1 MKTIDTLV
9 ADIYSLF
16 ESSVPDMS
24 DDEVDNIIDK
34 FGDALKVHLKRFIY
48 EEERRRDTLRLSA
61 IGKPERQ
68 QWYSAS
74 PHSKVKE
81 HIEFQGKDK
90 IKFLYGY
97 ILEELLLTLSS
108 LAGHEVKDEQKEVSV
123 EGVLGHQDAV
133 IDNVLVDC
141 KSSSGRGFDK
151 FKNNYVSSD
160 DPFGY
165 IAQISSYAE
174 ANGLTEAA
182 FLAINKQ
189 TGEIC
194 LSKVHSMEM
203 INATDRVKYI
213 KDMVNQSNPPA
224 KCYSDVPD
232 GKSGNRKL
240 DVGCIYCDYKR
251 DCWKDSNG
259 GQGLRVFDYA
269 TNPRYL
275 TQVSKMPNVEE
286 ITDW

>member
-81 HIEFQGKDK
+81 NIELQGRDK

-108 LAGHEVKDEQKEVSV
+108 LAGHEVKDEQKEVSI

-213 KDMVNQSNPPA
+213 KDMVNQSNPPD

-251 DCWKDSNG
+251 DCWKDAND

>member
-34 FGDALKVHLKRFIY
+34 FGNALKVHLKRFIY

-81 HIEFQGKDK
+81 NIELQGKDK

-108 LAGHEVKDEQKEVSV
+108 LAGHEVKDEQKEVSI

-174 ANGLTEAA
+174 ANGLNEAA

>member
-81 HIEFQGKDK
+81 NIELQGKDK

-108 LAGHEVKDEQKEVSV
+108 LAGHEVKDEQKEVSI

-203 INATDRVKYI
+203 INASDRVKYI
-213 KDMVNQSNPPA
+213 KDMVNQNNPPA

-286 ITDW
+286 IVDW

>member
-74 PHSKVKE
+74 PHSKVKVN
-81 HIEFQGKDK
+81 IELQGKDK

-108 LAGHEVKDEQKEVSV
+108 LAGHEVKDEQKEVSI

>member
-9 ADIYSLF
+9 SDIYSLF
-16 ESSVPDMS
+16 EASVPDMS
-24 DDEVDNIIDK
+24 DDEVDKIINK

-81 HIEFQGKDK
+81 NIEIQGKDK

-123 EGVLGHQDAV
+123 EGVLGHQDAI

-189 TGEIC
+189 TGKIC

-203 INATDRVKYI
+203 INASDRVKYI

-251 DCWKDSNG
+251 DCWKDANG

-286 ITDW
+286 IVDW

>member
-34 FGDALKVHLKRFIY
+34 CGDALKVHLKRFIY

-81 HIEFQGKDK
+81 HIELQGKDK

-108 LAGHEVKDEQKEVSV
+108 LAGHEVKDEQKEVSI

-174 ANGLTEAA
+174 ANGLNEAA

-203 INATDRVKYI
+203 INASDRVKYI

>member
-81 HIEFQGKDK
+81 HIELQGKDK

-108 LAGHEVKDEQKEVSV
+108 LAGHEVKDEQKEVSI

-286 ITDW
+286 IVDW

>member
-24 DDEVDNIIDK
+24 DDQVDNIIDK

-81 HIEFQGKDK
+81 NIELQGKDK

-203 INATDRVKYI
+203 INASDRVKYI

-286 ITDW
+286 IVDW

>member
-48 EEERRRDTLRLSA
+48 EEERRKDTLRLSA

-81 HIEFQGKDK
+81 NIELQGRDK

-108 LAGHEVKDEQKEVSV
+108 LAGHEVKDEQKEVSI

-203 INATDRVKYI
+203 INASDRVKYI

-251 DCWKDSNG
+251 DCWKDAND

-286 ITDW
+286 IVDW

>member
-9 ADIYSLF
+9 SDIYSLF
-16 ESSVPDMS
+16 EASVPDMS
-24 DDEVDNIIDK
+24 DDEVDKIINK

-74 PHSKVKE
+74 PYSKVKE
-81 HIEFQGKDK
+81 NIEIQGKDK

-108 LAGHEVKDEQKEVSV
+108 LSGHEVKDEQKEVSV

-203 INATDRVKYI
+203 INASDRVKYI

-240 DVGCIYCDYKR
+240 AIGCIYCDYKR
-251 DCWKDSNG
+251 DCWKDANN

-269 TNPRYL
+269 PNPRYL

-286 ITDW
+286 IVNW

>member
-81 HIEFQGKDK
+81 NIEIQGKDK

-108 LAGHEVKDEQKEVSV
+108 LAGHEVKDEQKEVSI

-203 INATDRVKYI
+203 INATDRVKNI

>member
-81 HIEFQGKDK
+81 NIELQGKDK

-182 FLAINKQ
+182 FLANNKQ

>member
-34 FGDALKVHLKRFIY
+34 FGNALKVHLKKFIY

-74 PHSKVKE
+74 PYSKVKE
-81 HIEFQGKDK
+81 NIELQGKDK

-108 LAGHEVKDEQKEVSV
+108 LAGHEVKDEQKEVSI

-203 INATDRVKYI
+203 INASDRVKYI

-251 DCWKDSNG
+251 DCWKDANG

-286 ITDW
+286 IVDW

>member
-9 ADIYSLF
+9 DDIYSLF

-48 EEERRRDTLRLSA
+48 EEERRKDTLRLSA

-81 HIEFQGKDK
+81 NIELQGRDK

-108 LAGHEVKDEQKEVSV
+108 LAGHEVKDEQKEVSI

-203 INATDRVKYI
+203 INASDRVKYI

-251 DCWKDSNG
+251 DCWKDAND

>member
-48 EEERRRDTLRLSA
+48 EEERRKDTLRLSA

-81 HIEFQGKDK
+81 NIELQGRDK

-108 LAGHEVKDEQKEVSV
+108 LAGHEVKDEQKEVSI

-174 ANGLTEAA
+174 ATGLTEAA

-203 INATDRVKYI
+203 INASDRVKYI

-251 DCWKDSNG
+251 DCWKDAND
-259 GQGLRVFDYA
+259 GQGLRVFNYA

>member
-81 HIEFQGKDK
+81 HIELQGKDK

-108 LAGHEVKDEQKEVSV
+108 LAGHEVKDEQKEVSI

-251 DCWKDSNG
+251 DCWKDANG

>member
-9 ADIYSLF
+9 SDIYSLF
-16 ESSVPDMS
+16 EASVPDMS
-24 DDEVDNIIDK
+24 DDEVDKIINK

-81 HIEFQGKDK
+81 NIEIQGKDK

-108 LAGHEVKDEQKEVSV
+108 LAGHEVKDEQKEVAV
-123 EGVLGHQDAV
+123 EGVLGHQDAI
-133 IDNVLVDC
+133 IDHVLVDC

-174 ANGLTEAA
+174 ANRLTEAA

-203 INATDRVKYI
+203 INASDRVKYI

-240 DVGCIYCDYKR
+240 AIGCIYCDYKR
-251 DCWKDSNG
+251 DCWKDANN

-269 TNPRYL
+269 PNPRYL

-286 ITDW
+286 IVNW

>member
-81 HIEFQGKDK
+81 NIELQGKDK

-108 LAGHEVKDEQKEVSV
+108 LAGHEVKDEQKEVSI

-203 INATDRVKYI
+203 INASDRVKYI

-232 GKSGNRKL
+232 AKSGNRKL

>member
-34 FGDALKVHLKRFIY
+34 FGNALKVHLKRFIY

-81 HIEFQGKDK
+81 NIELQGKDK

-108 LAGHEVKDEQKEVSV
+108 LAGHEVKDEQKEVSI

-203 INATDRVKYI
+203 INASDRVKYI

-286 ITDW
+286 IVDW

>member
-9 ADIYSLF
+9 AYIYSLF

-81 HIEFQGKDK
+81 NIELQGKDK

-108 LAGHEVKDEQKEVSV
+108 LAGHEVKDEQKEVSI

>member
-24 DDEVDNIIDK
+24 DDQVDNIIDK

-81 HIEFQGKDK
+81 NIELQGRDK

-108 LAGHEVKDEQKEVSV
+108 LAGHEVKDEQKEVSI

-133 IDNVLVDC
+133 IDNVLIDC

-203 INATDRVKYI
+203 INASDRVKYI

-251 DCWKDSNG
+251 DCWKDAND

-275 TQVSKMPNVEE
+275 TQVYKMPNVEE

>member
-24 DDEVDNIIDK
+24 DDQVDNIIDK

-81 HIEFQGKDK
+81 NIELQGRDK

-108 LAGHEVKDEQKEVSV
+108 LAGHEVKDEQKEVSI

-203 INATDRVKYI
+203 INASDRVKYI
-213 KDMVNQSNPPA
+213 KDIVNQSNPPA

-251 DCWKDSNG
+251 DCWKDAND

>member
-81 HIEFQGKDK
+81 NIELQGKDK

-108 LAGHEVKDEQKEVSV
+108 LAGHEVKDEQKEVSI

-213 KDMVNQSNPPA
+213 KNMVNQSNPP

-286 ITDW
+286 IVDW

>member
-81 HIEFQGKDK
+81 NIELQGKDK

-108 LAGHEVKDEQKEVSV
+108 LAGHEVKDEQKEVSI

-251 DCWKDSNG
+251 DCWKDAND
-259 GQGLRVFDYA
+259 GQGLRVFNYA

>member
-16 ESSVPDMS
+16 ESSVPDML

-81 HIEFQGKDK
+81 NIEIQGKDK

-108 LAGHEVKDEQKEVSV
+108 LAGHEVKDEQKEVSI
-123 EGVLGHQDAV
+123 EGVLGHQDAI

-203 INATDRVKYI
+203 INASDRVKYI

-251 DCWKDSNG
+251 DCWKDAND

>member
-108 LAGHEVKDEQKEVSV
+108 LAGHEVKDEQKEVSI

-251 DCWKDSNG
+251 DCWKDAND

>member
-24 DDEVDNIIDK
+24 DDQVDNIIDK

-81 HIEFQGKDK
+81 NIEIQGKDK

-123 EGVLGHQDAV
+123 EGVLGHQDAI

-203 INATDRVKYI
+203 INASDRVKYI

-251 DCWKDSNG
+251 DCWKDAND

-286 ITDW
+286 IVDW

>member
-81 HIEFQGKDK
+81 NIELQGKDK

-108 LAGHEVKDEQKEVSV
+108 LAGHEVKDEQKEVSI

-224 KCYSDVPD
+224 K
-232 GKSGNRKL
+232 
-240 DVGCIYCDYKR
+240 
-251 DCWKDSNG
+251 
-259 GQGLRVFDYA
+259 
-269 TNPRYL
+269 
-275 TQVSKMPNVEE
+275 
-286 ITDW
+286 

>member
-9 ADIYSLF
+9 DDIYSLF
-16 ESSVPDMS
+16 ETSVPDMS
-24 DDEVDNIIDK
+24 DEEVDIIISK
-34 FGDALKVHLKRFIY
+34 FGDSVAVHLKAFIY
-48 EEERRRDTLRLSA
+48 EEERRRDSLRLSA

-68 QWYSAS
+68 QWYAAS
-74 PHSKVKE
+74 PNSTVKE
-81 HIEFQGKDK
+81 TIEIQAKDK

-97 ILEELLLTLSS
+97 ILEELLLTLSY
-108 LAGHEVKDEQKEVSV
+108 LAGHSVTDQQKEVQV
-123 EGVLGHQDAV
+123 EGVKGHQDAV
-133 IDNVLVDC
+133 IDNVLIDC

-151 FKNNYVSSD
+151 FKNNYVSVD

-174 ANGLTEAA
+174 ANGLDKAA

-203 INATDRVKYI
+203 INAADRVKYI
-213 KDMVNQSNPPA
+213 KDVVNQSTPPA
-224 KCYSDVPD
+224 RCYSDVPD

-240 DVGCIYCDYKR
+240 DTGCIYCDFKR
-251 DCWKDSNG
+251 DCWKDSNN

-269 TNPRYL
+269 TTPRYL
-275 TQVSKMPNVEE
+275 TQVSKTPNVEE
-286 ITDW
+286 IVNW

>member
-81 HIEFQGKDK
+81 HIELQGKDK

-108 LAGHEVKDEQKEVSV
+108 LAGHEVKDEQKEVSI

>member
-1 MKTIDTLV
+1 
-9 ADIYSLF
+9 
-16 ESSVPDMS
+16 
-24 DDEVDNIIDK
+24 
-34 FGDALKVHLKRFIY
+34 
-48 EEERRRDTLRLSA
+48 
-61 IGKPERQ
+61 
-68 QWYSAS
+68 
-74 PHSKVKE
+74 
-81 HIEFQGKDK
+81 
-90 IKFLYGY
+90 
-97 ILEELLLTLSS
+97 LSS

-123 EGVLGHQDAV
+123 EGVLGHQDAI

-203 INATDRVKYI
+203 INASDRVKYI

-251 DCWKDSNG
+251 DCWKDANN

-286 ITDW
+286 IVDW

>member
-24 DDEVDNIIDK
+24 DDQVDNIIDK

-81 HIEFQGKDK
+81 NIELQGRDK

-123 EGVLGHQDAV
+123 EGVLGHQDAI
-133 IDNVLVDC
+133 IDDVLVDC

-203 INATDRVKYI
+203 INASDRVKYI

-251 DCWKDSNG
+251 DCWKDAND

-275 TQVSKMPNVEE
+275 TQVYKMPNVEE

>member
-24 DDEVDNIIDK
+24 DDQVDNIIDK

-81 HIEFQGKDK
+81 NIEIQGKDK

-123 EGVLGHQDAV
+123 EGVLGHQDAI

-203 INATDRVKYI
+203 INASDRVKYI

-251 DCWKDSNG
+251 DCWKDANG

>member
-16 ESSVPDMS
+16 ESSVPNMS

-34 FGDALKVHLKRFIY
+34 FGNALKVHLKKFIY

-74 PHSKVKE
+74 PYSKVKE
-81 HIEFQGKDK
+81 NIELQGKDK

-108 LAGHEVKDEQKEVSV
+108 LAGHEVKDEQKEVSI

-203 INATDRVKYI
+203 INASDRVKYI

-251 DCWKDSNG
+251 DCWKDANG

>member
-81 HIEFQGKDK
+81 NIELQGRDK

-108 LAGHEVKDEQKEVSV
+108 LAGHEVKDEQKEVSI

-165 IAQISSYAE
+165 IAQISSYSE
-174 ANGLTEAA
+174 ANGLTVAA